1 MGPVTV
7 AEARHCVSQ
16 SHHFKGLC
24 VSSIN
29 CANVCHDEGF
39 PHGKC
44 MTTGGSRK
52 CFCKTKC

>member
-1 MGPVTV
+1 VTV